1 MLINTEKIW
10 ETFGNRLKSYINRRI
25 SNPFLAEDILQDIFL
40 KIHSN
45 IDTLKDDSKIHS
57 WIYRI
62 ARNTIIDHYRKNK
75 IQPEDIAEFY
85 LEDKESL
92 LVINEVAENDYTQEV
107 ASGLREMIEALH
119 AKYAQALLQVE
130 FEGIS
135 QVELARKLRLSTS
148 GVKSR
153 VQRGRQMLKDSLMR
167 CCHFQFDKYGTVIDY
182 HPVTCCCC
190 QSSAQNG

>member
-107 ASGLREMIEALH
+107 ASGLREMIEALP

-135 QVELARKLRLSTS
+135 QIELARKLRLSTS

-190 QSSAQNG
+190 QSSAQSG